1 MTEPNICISMLIIF
15 TVVIAII
22 LLLPRCGCGCKTEKY
37 TYSNLM
43 ATNEELPVNTSG
55 VYRNNQPLFM
65 ALVAE
70 NKGQVGQSC
79 KSDEDCGHLQVC
91 ALAAGNEKVGP
102 TCIYSITNDC
112 MFAGVC

>member
-1 MTEPNICISMLIIF
+1 MAETNICVYLLIFF
-15 TVVIAII
+15 TFVIALIT
-22 LLLPRCGCGCKTEKY
+22 LLPSCKCKSEKY
-37 TYSNLM
+37 TFSNLM
-43 ATNEELPVNTSG
+43 ATNEELPVNTTG

-65 ALVAE
+65 SLVAE
-70 NKGQVGQSC
+70 NKGEVGQSC
-79 KSDEDCGHLQVC
+79 NSNEDCGYLQTC

>member
-1 MTEPNICISMLIIF
+1 MAEPNICFCLLIIF
-15 TVVIAII
+15 TVIIAVIM
-22 LLLPRCGCGCKTEKY
+22 LLPRCGCKTENY

-43 ATNEELPVNTSG
+43 VTNEELPVNTTG

-65 ALVAE
+65 ALVAD
-70 NKGQVGQSC
+70 NDGKVGQSC
-79 KSDEDCGHLQVC
+79 KSNDDCGHLQVC

-102 TCIYSITNDC
+102 TCIYSITNNC